1 MQMSVPVKD
10 LLGWIAAL
18 LTVVTFAQ
26 RSMIPLRVTAIL
38 ANVFFI
44 AYGAIG
50 HFMPVLTLH
59 VVLLPVNSTQLAAHL
74 RGRADGV
81 ELPLLVK
88 WFTRPT
94 GRTGVSRDS

>member
-50 HFMPVLTLH
+50 HFLPVLTLH
-59 VVLLPVNSTQLAAHL
+59 VVLLPVNSTRLAVHL
-74 RGRADGV
+74 RRRA
-81 ELPLLVK
+81 EIPFLVK
-88 WFTRPT
+88 WFTRPA
-94 GRTGVSRDS
+94 GRAGVTRDS

>member
-38 ANVFFI
+38 ASIFFI
-44 AYGAIG
+44 AYGARG
-50 HFMPVLTLH
+50 HFLPVLTLH
-59 VVLLPVNSTQLAAHL
+59 AILLPLNSL
-74 RGRADGV
+74 RLLMHVGRFRRR
-81 ELPLLVK
+81 E
-88 WFTRPT
+88 
-94 GRTGVSRDS
+94 GRWLIP